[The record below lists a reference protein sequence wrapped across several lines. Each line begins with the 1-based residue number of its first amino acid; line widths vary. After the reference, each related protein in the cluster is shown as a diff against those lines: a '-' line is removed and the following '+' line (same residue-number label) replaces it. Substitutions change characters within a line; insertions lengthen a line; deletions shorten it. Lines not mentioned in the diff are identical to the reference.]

1 MTKLNLRAQ
10 LVYKINNIKPG
21 EVLELTDSEIKY
33 CVERWITGN
42 YHDHFKIKEI
52 KFFHYID
59 PEDPEGNRELI
70 GAKVLKS
77 E

>member
-10 LVYKINNIKPG
+10 LTQKINNLKPG
-21 EVLELTDSEIKY
+21 EVLELNNNEIKY
-33 CVERWITGN
+33 CVERWINGN
-42 YHDHFKIKEI
+42 YPGHFEVEEV

-59 PEDPEGNRELI
+59 PEDPKGNRELI

>member
-10 LVYKINNIKPG
+10 LVQKINDLKPT
-21 EVLELTDSEIKY
+21 EILELTNDEIKY
-33 CVERWITGN
+33 CVERWINGN
-42 YHDHFKIKEI
+42 YSGQFEVEEV